1 MKTKNSIVTYLR
13 ASVGCAF
20 FAAAAALAFVAT
32 TTNVLT
38 THDVT
43 ATMTKASVKT
53 SVSEAGAEMTMKDG
67 SVATPLSFAEEAA
80 AMRAFPAEQTP
91 FSLQLNAITGWRR
104 FQASSAANQAGG
116 ASGTQT
122 KVSKK
127 NRKQPPEA
135 PRFNTWSSVGPS
147 TAILPNIL
155 SFTGSSA
162 TTSGRITA
170 LALDTR
176 GNPAG
181 TGCTASFC
189 RVWIGAAGGGVWRT
203 DNALSATPTWT
214 FLTSL
219 NVMSNAIGSLAFYW
233 DSNGAHCPNAPF
245 NGTCPGVL
253 YVGTGEGNASADS
266 EAGLG
271 MMRSI
276 DGGNSW
282 TILNAQTGPIT
293 TFSNGSGSNGT
304 YTGNAFFGRAVN
316 SIAIDTAAGVNV
328 GIPSILYVGSVRS
341 VRGVDETYGGPTS
354 NPPVPRPPF
363 GLWKT
368 TDGGNTFTFVWDGG
382 ANCPA
387 SCVGGDPQ
395 ASIRGVHEVKIDP
408 NNHNIVYASAFPG
421 FSAPTG
427 GIWRSGDGGTTWG
440 QILPPTSL
448 INVNRCSF
456 DVNNLG
462 GGNTRMY
469 AGCGDVSPSQGGTNA
484 QVYRSD
490 NANGAAAFINLTAV
504 EGYRA
509 IDNYCTAQCW
519 YDNVVYTPPGF
530 PDIVYIGGSY
540 TYAECGH
547 GSDCRGVVYATDA
560 GTNSGVFLG
569 FPGQGW
575 VWSDAT
581 WDAQNNVTP
590 AGQCCQPNAIAPNG
604 IHPDQHAILTVPG
617 NPLLFFEGSDGGIVR
632 SSGTLSDISGQCN
645 TRTYPPGTGTLAQ
658 CDNLLGIGCPFNGFA
673 CGVPTTI
680 FTGMNAG
687 LADLQFMSVSFNW
700 QNRFNIQGGTQDNG
714 TFQTFGSS
722 TWTQEIYGDGGQS
735 GFGRLNSNLRFNTFT
750 GQIHDSNFQNG
761 APTKWVIASQPIF
774 VSPEGANF
782 YPPIIGDPNPA
793 APQTIYEG
801 SRGIWRTQDWGG
813 NQAFLEAN
821 CPEFTTSAAQPGCGD
836 YVRLGGAPGTN
847 NSGDLEGTFYGA
859 TRVGGVVNAIART
872 TANTSTAWAGSTGGR
887 LFVSFNVDGP
897 AAAVVWNRADFDF
910 NAGANATGSPSR
922 VVTDVAIDPNNTS
935 HAWVT
940 YSGYS
945 AVTPSQPGHVF
956 SVTWNASG
964 TPTITNI
971 SFNLPDIPLT
981 SVVFDP
987 VTGDLYTASDFAVF
1001 RMKAGTTTWDIAG
1014 TGMPIVEVP
1023 HLTINPGARV
1033 LYAATHGLSVW
1044 TLPLY

>member
-13 ASVGCAF
+13 VSAGCAF

-43 ATMTKASVKT
+43 ATTIKSSAQT
-53 SVSEAGAEMTMKDG
+53 SVADAGSEMATKDG
-67 SVATPLSFAEEAA
+67 SVATPLTAAMEEAA
-80 AMRAFPAEQTP
+80 KRAFPLDETP
-91 FSLQLNAITGWRR
+91 FSLQLNAVTGWRN
-104 FQASSAANQAGG
+104 FQARSASNQVSSTGTAAKG
-116 ASGTQT
+116 
-122 KVSKK
+122 KVSAK

-135 PRFNTWSSVGPS
+135 PRFHTWSSAGPS
-147 TAILPNIL
+147 TATIPNIL
-155 SFTGSSA
+155 SFTGSQM
-162 TTSGRITA
+162 TTSGRITS

-219 NVMSNAIGSLAFYW
+219 NVMSNAIGSLAFFW
-233 DSNGAHCPNAPF
+233 DGNGAHS
-245 NGTCPGVL
+245 GVL

-271 MMRSI
+271 MMRST
-276 DGGNSW
+276 DGGNTW

-304 YTGNAFFGRAVN
+304 YTGNAFFGRAVQ
-316 SIAIDTAAGVNV
+316 SIAIDPTSASSSTGVPNTF
-328 GIPSILYVGSVRS
+328 YVGSVRA

-368 TDGGNTFTFVWDGG
+368 TDGGNTFTFIWDGG

-395 ASIRGVHEVKIDP
+395 ASIRGVHEVKVDP
-408 NNHNIVYASAFPG
+408 SCSASVPGACSFIYASAFPG

-427 GIWRSGDGGTTWG
+427 GIWRSTNGGSSWT
-440 QILPPTSL
+440 QILAPTSL

-456 DVNNLG
+456 DVTPFPF
-462 GGNTRMY
+462 GGNARMY

-490 NANGAAAFINLTAV
+490 NVASGAAFTNLTALQT
-504 EGYRA
+504 YRA
-509 IDNYCTAQCW
+509 IDNYCTGQCW

-540 TYAECGH
+540 SYSECGH
-547 GSDCRGVVYATDA
+547 GSDCRGVVFATDA
-560 GTNSGVFLG
+560 GNGLF
-569 FPGQGW
+569 
-575 VWSDAT
+575 WSDAT
-581 WDAQNNVTP
+581 WDAQNNGTP
-590 AGQCCQPNAIAPNG
+590 AGSCCQPNAIAPNG
-604 IHPDQHAILTVPG
+604 IHPDQHALLTLPG
-617 NPLLFFEGSDGGIVR
+617 NPFLFFEGSDGGIVR
-632 SSGTLSDISGQCN
+632 SSGTLSDISGQCAG
-645 TRTYPPGTGTLAQ
+645 RSYPAGTGTLTQ
-658 CDNLLGIGCPFNGFA
+658 CQLLLGQPPCPSPTV

-687 LADLQFMSVSFNW
+687 LADLQFMSASFNW
-700 QNRFNIQGGTQDNG
+700 QNQFNIQGGTQDNG
-714 TFQTFGSS
+714 TWQTFGSS
-722 TWTQEIYGDGGQS
+722 AWNQEIYGDGGQS
-735 GFGRLNSNLRFNTFT
+735 GFSRLNGNLRFNTFT
-750 GQIHDSNFQNG
+750 FQANDANFQNG
-761 APTKWVIASQPIF
+761 NPTKWVVIGGPIAA
-774 VSPEGANF
+774 SPEGSNF
-782 YPPIIGDPNPA
+782 YPPIIGDPSTS
-793 APQTIYEG
+793 APQTILQG

-813 NQAFLEAN
+813 SQAFLETN
-821 CPEFTTSAAQPGCGD
+821 CPEFTTAFNNPACGD
-836 YVRLGGAPGTN
+836 FVRLGGAPGTN
-847 NSGDLEGTFYGA
+847 NAGDLEGTFYGA
-859 TRVGGVVNAIART
+859 GRTGGVVNAIART
-872 TANTSTAWAGSTGGR
+872 TSNTSTAWAGSTAGR
-887 LFVSFNVDGP
+887 VFISNNVDGP
-897 AAAVVWNRADFDF
+897 AGAVVWNRLDGDPS
-910 NAGANATGSPSR
+910 ATNSPTR
-922 VVTDVAIDPNNTS
+922 VVTDIAIDTNNTN

-956 SVTWNASG
+956 SVSWSG
-964 TPTITNI
+964 AGTATFTNI

-1001 RMKAGTTTWDIAG
+1001 RMKAGTQVWDIAG
-1014 TGMPIVEVP
+1014 IGMPIVEVP
-1023 HLTINPGARV
+1023 HLAINPNTRV

>member
-1 MKTKNSIVTYLR
+1 
-13 ASVGCAF
+13 
-20 FAAAAALAFVAT
+20 
-32 TTNVLT
+32 
-38 THDVT
+38 
-43 ATMTKASVKT
+43 
-53 SVSEAGAEMTMKDG
+53 MTMKDG
-67 SVATPLSFAEEAA
+67 SVATPMTAATEEAA
-80 AMRAFPAEQTP
+80 KRAFPADETP
-91 FSLQLNAITGWRR
+91 FSLQLNAVTGWRR
-104 FQASSAANQAGG
+104 FQAASASNQASGAG
-116 ASGTQT
+116 ASQG
-122 KVSKK
+122 KVSAKNKK
-127 NRKQPPEA
+127 GPPEA
-135 PRFNTWSSVGPS
+135 PRFHTWSSVGPS
-147 TAILPNIL
+147 TAQIPNIL
-155 SFTGSSA
+155 SFTGSSM

-219 NVMSNAIGSLAFYW
+219 NVMSNAIGSLAFFW
-233 DSNGAHCPNAPF
+233 DSNPAHCAGSP
-245 NGTCPGVL
+245 CPGVL

-271 MMRSI
+271 LMRSI
-276 DGGNSW
+276 DGGNTW
-282 TILNAQTGPIT
+282 TILNSQIGPIT

-304 YTGNAFFGRAVN
+304 YTGNAFFGRAAN
-316 SIAIDTAAGVNV
+316 SIAIDTTTANATT
-328 GIPSILYVGSVRS
+328 GIPSVFYVGSVRS
-341 VRGVDETYGGPTS
+341 VRGIDETYGGPTS

-363 GLWKT
+363 GLFKT

-382 ANCPA
+382 NNCPA

-408 NNHNIVYASAFPG
+408 NNNNIVYAGAFPG
-421 FSAPTG
+421 VSAPTG
-427 GIWRSGDGGTTWG
+427 GIYRSTDGGTTWA

-456 DVNNLG
+456 DVNKGAPLPAG
-462 GGNTRMY
+462 ATRMY

-490 NANGAAAFINLTAV
+490 NANTAAAFMNLTAV

-509 IDNYCTAQCW
+509 LDNYCTAQCW

-530 PDIVYIGGSY
+530 PQVVYIGGSY

-547 GSDCRGVVYATDA
+547 GSDCRGVVYATDG
-560 GTNSGVFLG
+560 GTDSGVFVG

-581 WDAQNNVTP
+581 WDAQNNGTP
-590 AGQCCQPNAIAPNG
+590 AGTCCQPNAIAPNG
-604 IHPDQHAILTVPG
+604 IHPDQHALLTVPG
-617 NPLLFFEGSDGGIVR
+617 SPLLFFEGSDGGIVR
-632 SSGTLSDISGQCN
+632 SNGALNDISGQCAA
-645 TRTYPPGTGTLAQ
+645 RTYPAGTGTISQ
-658 CDNLLGIGCPFNGFA
+658 CQNLLGIACPFAGFS
-673 CGVPTTI
+673 CGVPNTI
-680 FTGMNAG
+680 MTGMNAG
-687 LADLQFMSVSFNW
+687 LTDLQFMSVSFNW
-700 QNRFNIQGGTQDNG
+700 QNQFNVQGGTQDNG

-722 TWTQEIYGDGGQS
+722 TWAQEIYGDGGQS
-735 GFGRLNSNLRFNTFT
+735 GFSRLNGNLRFNTFT
-750 GQIHDSNFQNG
+750 GQANDANFQNG
-761 APTKWVIASQPIF
+761 NPTKWVVIGGPIF
-774 VSPEGANF
+774 SSPEAANF
-782 YPPIIGDPNPA
+782 YPPIIGDPSTG
-793 APQTIYEG
+793 APQTILQG
-801 SRGIWRTQDWGG
+801 SRGVWRTQDWGG
-813 NQAFLEAN
+813 NQAFLETN
-821 CPEFTTSAAQPGCGD
+821 CPEFTTSAANPACGD
-836 YVRLGGAPGTN
+836 FVRLGGAPGTN

-859 TRVGGVVNAIART
+859 TRTGGVVNAIART
-872 TANTSTAWAGSTGGR
+872 TSNTSTAWAGSTGGR
-887 LFVSFNVDGP
+887 VFISNNVDTNPGT
-897 AAAVVWNRADFDF
+897 AVVWNRLDFDF
-910 NAGANATGSPSR
+910 VNSVNATNSPSR
-922 VVTDVAIDPNNTS
+922 VVTDIAVDTTNGN

-956 SVTWNASG
+956 SVSWSG
-964 TPTITNI
+964 AGVATFTNI

-1001 RMKAGTTTWDIAG
+1001 RMKAGQQQWDIAG
-1014 TGMPIVEVP
+1014 IGMPIVEVP